1 VTSERRGWRD
11 HPLVQLT
18 LVRYREFFREPEAVF
33 WVFVF
38 PVLLTAGLGI
48 AFRNQAPERTRVAI
62 VAGEGSG
69 PMQEALSRSGD
80 LEAEVVPDSAAARAL
95 RTGKVAIVLSR
106 RADGAI
112 EYRFDPERP
121 ESRVARLQVDDAL
134 QRGAGRRDPVTV
146 SDRRV
151 SEPGSR
157 YVDFVVPGLLGMNL
171 MGSGIWGLGFSIV
184 DARRKKLLKRMI
196 ATPMSRTQF
205 LASFVLSRLTMLI
218 IEVGALVGFAIL
230 VFGVPVRGSPLSLFA
245 ICLLAALAFG
255 ALGLLLAS
263 RARTIEGASGLM
275 NLVMLPMWIFSGV
288 FFSATRFPDALQP
301 FIQALPLT
309 AVNDALRA
317 SMLEGAGWSRLAPEL
332 AIIAAWL
339 VVTFALAVRLF
350 RWRWAVGGIFGI
362 DPELI
367 AHVGRNTGLWRLG
380 AARV

>member
-1 VTSERRGWRD
+1 MSERRGWRD

-38 PVLLTAGLGI
+38 PVLLTAGLGL
-48 AFRNQAPERTRVAI
+48 AFRNQAPERTRVA
-62 VAGEGSG
+62 VAEGE
-69 PMQEALSRSGD
+69 
-80 LEAEVVPDSAAARAL
+80 AARAVL
-95 RTGKVAIVLSR
+95 EALSR
-106 RADGAI
+106 RADLQAEVLTEPAAAQALRTGRVDIVVLSGADRAV

-121 ESRVARLQVDDAL
+121 ESRTARLQVDDAL
-134 QRGAGRRDPVTV
+134 QRGSGRRDPVPV
-146 SDRRV
+146 KDQQV

-171 MGSGIWGLGFSIV
+171 MGSGIWGLGFAIV

-218 IEVGALVGFAIL
+218 IEVGALVGFAVL
-230 VFGVPVRGSPLSLFA
+230 VFGVPVRGSPLSLLA
-245 ICLLAALAFG
+245 ICLLSALAFG

-263 RARTIEGASGLM
+263 RTQTIEGASGLM

-288 FFSATRFPDALQP
+288 FFSSTRFPDALQP

-317 SMLEGAGWSRLAPEL
+317 SMLEGAGLTRLAPEL
-332 AIIAAWL
+332 AIVAAWL
-339 VVTFALAVRLF
+339 VVSFLLAVRLF
-350 RWRWAVGGIFGI
+350 RWR
-362 DPELI
+362 
-367 AHVGRNTGLWRLG
+367 
-380 AARV
+380 